1 MAELDE
7 WQILVGL
14 LPSEWRQ
21 LGRSSGAVRRL
32 RGFASLDALLR
43 TLLLH
48 VGCGWSLRETAVRA
62 KLAGIAEVSDVTLLN
77 RLRDAENWLRQMCQ
91 EIWRDNGV
99 GLVPSLAGRTVRL
112 LDATVVREP
121 GKTGSQWR
129 IHYSLRLPTLEC
141 DQFDLASTRGAGT
154 AEGLGR
160 FRFQAGELVLADAG
174 YCHPADIAAVVAA
187 QADLCIR
194 LSPHGLP
201 LWDEN
206 DKPLPL
212 LQRLARLRKPG
223 DRDGWPVWIK
233 AGEARIAGRVCA
245 IRKSRDAIAQAQR
258 RLTIKQ
264 QGGKTVGPATRKY
277 AAYVLVFTTLPASD
291 ASVEQ
296 VLEAYRLRWQVEL
309 TFKRLKSIA
318 QIGHV
323 PKHDD
328 QSSRAWL
335 YGKLLVA
342 LLSQRLARIG
352 KTISPWGYLLPKTS
366 YTQSMA

>member
-1 MAELDE
+1 MTELDD
-7 WQILVGL
+7 WQILLGL
-14 LPSEWRQ
+14 FPSEWRQ

-32 RGFASLDALLR
+32 RGFPSLDALLR

-48 VGCGWSLRETAVRA
+48 VGCGWSLRETAVQA

-77 RLRDAENWLRQMCQ
+77 RLRDSESWLRQMCQ
-91 EIWRDNGV
+91 ELWKDNGV
-99 GLVPSLAGRTVRL
+99 QLQPSFAGRRVRL

-129 IHYSLRLPTLEC
+129 IHYSLRLPALEC
-141 DQFDLASTRGAGT
+141 DHFDLTSTRGVGA
-154 AEGLGR
+154 AERFGR
-160 FRFQAGELVLADAG
+160 FRFEGGELVLADAG
-174 YCHPADIAAVVAA
+174 YCHPAGIAAVVAA
-187 QADLCIR
+187 KADVCVR

-201 LWDEN
+201 MFDE
-206 DKPLPL
+206 KSRPFPL
-212 LQRLARLRKPG
+212 LKRLAKLRKAG
-223 DRDGWPVWIK
+223 DLSGWRVWIK
-233 AGEARIAGRVCA
+233 AHDERIAGRVCA
-245 IRKSRDAIAQAQR
+245 IRKSPEAIARAQR
-258 RLTIKQ
+258 RLTLKQ
-264 QGGKTVGPATRKY
+264 QNGKTVGATTRRY
-277 AAYVLVFTTLPASD
+277 AEYVLVFTTLPDSE

-342 LLSQRLARIG
+342 LLSQRLARVG
-352 KTISPWGYLLPKTS
+352 KSISPWGYLLPQT
-366 YTQSMA
+366 THAQPVA